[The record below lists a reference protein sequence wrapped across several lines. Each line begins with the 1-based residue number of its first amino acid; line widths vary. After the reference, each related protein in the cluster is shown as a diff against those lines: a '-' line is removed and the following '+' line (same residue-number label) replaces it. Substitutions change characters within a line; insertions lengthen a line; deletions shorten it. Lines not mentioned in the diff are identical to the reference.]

1 MGSARSYWT
10 DPASAPTRPS
20 PTSQPP
26 ATAARSSTPSPPTGC
41 KHDCSRVALPS
52 VAAFGK
58 TPVAT
63 AANTETTETIHLPAR
78 LAGDTGFRDR
88 FSTTDRSGNIEP
100 STRL

>member
-20 PTSQPP
+20 PASQPP
-26 ATAARSSTPSPPTGC
+26 ATAARSSTTSPPTGC

-52 VAAFGK
+52 VAPFGK

-63 AANTETTETIHLPAR
+63 PANTETLHLQAR
-78 LAGDTGFRDR
+78 LAGETGFPDR
-88 FSTTDRSGNIEP
+88 FSTPNRSGNIEP
-100 STRL
+100 STEL